1 MAELENGETQ
11 TRQRMR
17 VLQEAFAEQL
27 PNRIKHIGKDWRSL
41 LERDRS
47 AAALQ
52 SLQMKV
58 RSLASSSGSFGFASL
73 GDAAR
78 RLELLLKGVVVRP
91 EALTPEQAARIEK
104 GVSDLKQACLEFTGA
119 SEVEVLDLSTLDLAI
134 TRERASRVI
143 FLITG
148 DSQLA
153 ADLGFE
159 LGCFGFL
166 VRRIP
171 DLEDLER
178 HLDQTRPA
186 AILLDAEPFEERMVE
201 ATWVNALRQN
211 RDGSIP
217 MFVLASRT
225 DFESRLEAVRS
236 GGDAYLVK
244 PLEARKL
251 IEKLEVQ
258 LKGPLSEPYRVL
270 IVEEDYSASLDYSL
284 TLQGAGMT
292 TTQVHDPMKL
302 WESLVDVRPDL
313 IMISLS
319 LAGISGFQLAAV
331 IRQQDAY
338 MEIPIVLLSAESGLG
353 RQVEAMRVEA
363 DDVLMTP
370 VTPDV
375 LISVVGNHVQRAR
388 ALKRFV
394 STDSLTG
401 LLSHTSFLARLVLEV
416 DRALAGNGQ
425 LAFAMIDIDHLHA
438 INETYGHLSGD
449 SALANLAGL
458 LKQRLRR
465 SDVLSRYGGD
475 EIAVLMPA
483 TSGHNAAKVL
493 DGICGLYAEIREYSA
508 NAAYFPTFSCGVAA
522 LPGYEDCS
530 ALRQAAL
537 DALDSARRQ
546 GRNRVILVE
555 T

>member
-1 MAELENGETQ
+1 MAERDNGETQ
-11 TRQRMR
+11 TRQRVR

-27 PNRIKHIGKDWRSL
+27 PNRIKQIGKDWRSL
-41 LERDRS
+41 LEEDRS
-47 AAALQ
+47 GAALQ

-91 EALTPEQAARIEK
+91 EALTPEQAARIEQ
-104 GVSDLKQACLEFTGA
+104 GVTDLKRACLEFAGA
-119 SEVEVLDLSTLDLAI
+119 GVVEVLDASALDLAI
-134 TRERASRVI
+134 DHERASRVI

-148 DSQLA
+148 DGQLA

-159 LGCFGFL
+159 IGCFGFL

-171 DLEDLER
+171 DLEELER

-186 AILLDAEPFEERMVE
+186 AIILDAEPFEERMVE
-201 ATWVNALRQN
+201 AARVNALRQK

-217 MFVLASRT
+217 VFVLASRT

-236 GGDAYLVK
+236 GGDAYLVR

-251 IEKLEVQ
+251 IDKLEVQ
-258 LKGPLSEPYRVL
+258 LQGPLSEPYRVL

-292 TTQVHDPMKL
+292 TTLVHDPMKL
-302 WESLVDVRPDL
+302 WESLVEARPDL

-319 LAGISGFQLAAV
+319 LAGISGFHLAAV

-338 MEIPIVLLSAESGLG
+338 MEIPIILLSAESGLG
-353 RQVEAMRVEA
+353 GQIEAMRVEA
-363 DDVLMTP
+363 DDVL
-370 VTPDV
+370 VTPISSDV
-375 LISVVGNHVQRAR
+375 LISSVGNHVQRAR

-401 LLSHTSFLARLVLEV
+401 LLSHTSFLTKLVLEV
-416 DRALAGNGQ
+416 DRALASNSQ
-425 LAFAMIDIDHLHA
+425 LAFAVIDIDHLHA

-449 SALANLAGL
+449 SALTNLAGL
-458 LKQRLRR
+458 LKQRMRR

-475 EIAVLMPA
+475 EIAVVMPA
-483 TSGHNAAKVL
+483 TSGHNAVKVL

-508 NAAYFPTFSCGVAA
+508 SAVYFPTFSCGVAA

-546 GRNRVILVE
+546 GRNRVVLVE